1 MVQRIRNTA
10 SLDCRLKKLT
20 LTAVFGVLGVRSRS
34 VRLALV
40 LFCFLGQDDIS
51 LALCARG
58 ATTRKRWADSSG
70 IDETEA
76 DLDFGLALLLADSTA
91 LLPILHELQLDGI
104 ISISPSNAFR
114 MDPVYSTK
122 ILAALPLELRH
133 LWRLKALLFASQTIP
148 WEYLEPEC
156 NSHIC
161 STPCLRYKITKDYWA
176 LDSNKKAEVISSLLE
191 ASRFTDVE
199 GRLFAIA
206 NAKELMIG
214 LNSRYLKYYVAY
226 KESLALRLT
235 GDVAQ
240 AKEVLNSILPIAS
253 RYSSSR
259 NVKTHSARGHI
270 LIQHALDY
278 SQASEL
284 DKAIE
289 LLKGWEAMSRHP
301 SPIES
306 TSHLQRSE
314 RLISI
319 QPKLCFTPYRT
330 DLFFNIGG
338 TLIELDDYT
347 YAESQLRKELL
358 RQAKEKDKVA
368 PLLNLTLAES
378 FFAQERYAKAQ
389 RFRRIFPRGKSY
401 MS

>member
-1 MVQRIRNTA
+1 M
-10 SLDCRLKKLT
+10 
-20 LTAVFGVLGVRSRS
+20 
-34 VRLALV
+34 
-40 LFCFLGQDDIS
+40 
-51 LALCARG
+51 
-58 ATTRKRWADSSG
+58 
-70 IDETEA
+70 
-76 DLDFGLALLLADSTA
+76 
-91 LLPILHELQLDGI
+91 
-104 ISISPSNAFR
+104 
-114 MDPVYSTK
+114 
-122 ILAALPLELRH
+122 
-133 LWRLKALLFASQTIP
+133 
-148 WEYLEPEC
+148 
-156 NSHIC
+156 
-161 STPCLRYKITKDYWA
+161 
-176 LDSNKKAEVISSLLE
+176 ISSLLE

-306 TSHLQRSE
+306 TVLFRKHL
-314 RLISI
+314 LM
-319 QPKLCFTPYRT
+319 
-330 DLFFNIGG
+330 G
-338 TLIELDDYT
+338 
-347 YAESQLRKELL
+347 ELL
-358 RQAKEKDKVA
+358 RCRGGF
-368 PLLNLTLAES
+368 NES
-378 FFAQERYAKAQ
+378 
-389 RFRRIFPRGKSY
+389 
-401 MS
+401 